1 MKKIF
6 EYIGILA
13 LFIFSFIFT
22 EKTATVLKEQD
33 EIMIKIKEVQDKYYV
48 EPKEAVILDNTIIP
62 GLSGQMV
69 DTSESYYKMKK
80 MGLFNETLLIIKEI
94 KPKELLF
101 NNKNKFV
108 IGGNKSKKE
117 VSLIFLVKNND
128 YIDNLLEILDRN
140 KVPGNI
146 FVTGDFIEQNNSLI
160 NKMSSNHLIG
170 NLSYNMDYKNS
181 DFIWMSTIIK
191 KFNDNFCYTENL
203 DKEVLEVCSRNKAYT
218 VVPTTII
225 KNKSLMNISKKL
237 NNGDIISIYVNE
249 ENIKELNMVIKEI
262 KARGKE
268 IVKLDNLLLEK

>member
-62 GLSGQMV
+62 GISGQMV

-108 IGGNKSKKE
+108 IGGNRSKKE

-203 DKEVLEVCSRNKAYT
+203 DKEVLEVCSRNKSYT

>member
-62 GLSGQMV
+62 GISGQMV

>member
-6 EYIGILA
+6 EYIGIRA
-13 LFIFSFIFT
+13 LFFFSFIFT

>member
-62 GLSGQMV
+62 GISGQMV

-108 IGGNKSKKE
+108 IGGNRSKKE

-262 KARGKE
+262 KARGKK

>member
-22 EKTATVLKEQD
+22 EQTATVLKEQD

-62 GLSGQMV
+62 GISGQMV

>member
-62 GLSGQMV
+62 GISGQMV

-101 NNKNKFV
+101 NNKNKFI

-203 DKEVLEVCSRNKAYT
+203 DKEVLEVCSRNKSYT

>member
-62 GLSGQMV
+62 GISGQMV

-108 IGGNKSKKE
+108 IGGNRSKKE

-203 DKEVLEVCSRNKAYT
+203 DKEVLEVCSRNKSYT

-262 KARGKE
+262 KARGKK

>member
-6 EYIGILA
+6 EYIGIIC

-203 DKEVLEVCSRNKAYT
+203 DKEILEVCSRNKAYT

>member
-22 EKTATVLKEQD
+22 EKTATVLKEQY

-62 GLSGQMV
+62 GISGQMV